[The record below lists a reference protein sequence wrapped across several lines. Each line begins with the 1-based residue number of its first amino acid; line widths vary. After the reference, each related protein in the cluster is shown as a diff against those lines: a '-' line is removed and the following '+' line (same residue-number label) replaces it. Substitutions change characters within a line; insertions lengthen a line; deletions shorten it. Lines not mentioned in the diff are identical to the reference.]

1 MTFIY
6 NFFKRALREIS
17 RRFFI
22 PQKNFYKIF
31 QKPLDKSG
39 QTVYTVYITH
49 KHISKMW
56 GGEYM
61 IILQNSDV
69 PIYKQIAAQFKDDIM
84 SGAIG
89 EGEYLPSI
97 RGLAK
102 DLKIS
107 VITTMKAYEQLTE
120 EGLISP
126 VQGKGYIVNPQD
138 REMVREQHLRL
149 LEQHLQNALESA
161 KLAGVSRE
169 ELIKMLE
176 VLCDN

>member
-1 MTFIY
+1 M
-6 NFFKRALREIS
+6 K
-17 RRFFI
+17 
-22 PQKNFYKIF
+22 
-31 QKPLDKSG
+31 
-39 QTVYTVYITH
+39 
-49 KHISKMW
+49 
-56 GGEYM
+56 
-61 IILQNSDV
+61 ILQNSDV

-84 SGAIG
+84 SGAIA

-107 VITTMKAYEQLTE
+107 VITTMKAYEQLAD

-149 LEQHLQNALESA
+149 LEQHLQNAMESA

-169 ELIKMLE
+169 ELIKMIT
-176 VLCDN
+176 VLYEIQGGFYYADIFA